1 MVFGD
6 RLRYGKID
14 NENRRANDLYI
25 MEQTV
30 KQYIYGYPWHLED
43 STLSRPYSWASE
55 GLVEPTGK
63 VILY

>member
-6 RLRYGKID
+6 RLRYGTID
-14 NENRRANDLYI
+14 NENRRTNDLYI

-30 KQYIYGYPWHLED
+30 KQYIYGYPWHLDD
-43 STLSRPYSWASE
+43 STLSRPYSWPSE

>member
-6 RLRYGKID
+6 RLKYGKID
-14 NENRRANDLYI
+14 NEKRRANDLYI

-43 STLSRPYSWASE
+43 STLSRPYSWPSE
-55 GLVEPTGK
+55 GLAEPTGK
-63 VILY
+63 VTN